1 MKRSLDK
8 LDSLHRRLL
17 DAITPVTAERFAERP
32 AENEWSLAELIYH
45 LSLVEQSVVKSLTKE
60 LENPP
65 QKSGLRQHLIPL
77 SLLVGT
83 RMIRIRAP
91 KFVEPLDAPSKEV
104 AIENF
109 NSARAALKAL
119 CTENSKERLSRVRMK
134 HPVLGKM
141 NGIRAVDFLHYHEKR
156 HYKQALEIIK
166 RLAPP
171 QSKTPGSA

>member
-8 LDSLHRRLL
+8 LDALHRRLM
-17 DAITPVTAERFAERP
+17 DAIAPVEAERFAQRP
-32 AENEWSLAELIYH
+32 SENVWSLAEVVHH
-45 LSLVEQSVVKSLTKE
+45 LSLVEQSVVKALAKE

-91 KFVEPLDAPSKEV
+91 KFVEPLDAPAKEI

-109 NSARAALKAL
+109 NSTREALKAL
-119 CTENSKERLSRVRMK
+119 CAENSKERLGGVAMK

-141 NGIRAVDFLHYHEKR
+141 NGIRAIDFLHYHEKR

-166 RLAPP
+166 SLDRLPVN
-171 QSKTPGSA
+171 